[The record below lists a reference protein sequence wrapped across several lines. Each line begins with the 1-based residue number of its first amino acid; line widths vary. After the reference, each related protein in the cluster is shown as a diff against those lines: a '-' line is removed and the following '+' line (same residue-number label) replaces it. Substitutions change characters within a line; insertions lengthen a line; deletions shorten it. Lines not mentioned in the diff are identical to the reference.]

1 MHAVAPVVAHL
12 PGDLA
17 AASSSEPRTQAEA
30 PPKRRGVSLRTALVM
45 ELGFITSSAVAMV
58 GLTTVLIAGNDLAE
72 LLGPLLALWLGSTTV
87 FVLFGGY
94 AVHRMVIRPLQRLTA
109 EADALTTG
117 QFPAH
122 VPQETA
128 ELELLARR
136 YRIMAE
142 NLLDAQS
149 QVVRVEKLA
158 GIGRLAAGVAH
169 EVRNPLGAL
178 ATYIEVLQRRGADP
192 KVTGDMRQAIDRI
205 ERIAQGR
212 GLCPARV
219 RQGCR
224 HSASSQHGS
233 EYRGS
238 EGDGLPGGPGNSCGR
253 SGSRSGWTPARPWY
267 QATSTCWN
275 RSSSTWW
282 SMRARPIPEGGWWSV
297 PCPRSW

>member
-1 MHAVAPVVAHL
+1 MHAVAPVVAQL
-12 PGDLA
+12 PGGLA
-17 AASSSEPRTQAEA
+17 AASSSEPGTQAEV
-30 PPKRRGVSLRTALVM
+30 PPKRRGVSLRTALVV

-109 EADALTTG
+109 EADALATG

-178 ATYIEVLQRRGADP
+178 GNICRGAS
-192 KVTGDMRQAIDRI
+192 
-205 ERIAQGR
+205 
-212 GLCPARV
+212 AR
-219 RQGCR
+219 
-224 HSASSQHGS
+224 A
-233 EYRGS
+233 
-238 EGDGLPGGPGNSCGR
+238 GPIR
-253 SGSRSGWTPARPWY
+253 R
-267 QATSTCWN
+267 
-275 RSSSTWW
+275 
-282 SMRARPIPEGGWWSV
+282 
-297 PCPRSW
+297 